1 MTSKNERLQ
10 KIARDLL
17 EKYVDAQ
24 ETVIC
29 EFSHDIE
36 GDNERLQQYKQEML
50 VKIVQAAR
58 PGPNYGSKRGKS
70 IDKAKLKA
78 LMREKKLRWADI
90 APQIGY
96 STDYCV
102 NRTHVGYMSPEMIRS
117 VAEILGVDPEE
128 LEAKE

>member
-1 MTSKNERLQ
+1 MSSKNERLQ
-10 KIARDLL
+10 KIARELLDKYVEAQHTVISEFSFGTERDHELL
-17 EKYVDAQ
+17 EEY
-24 ETVIC
+24 
-29 EFSHDIE
+29 
-36 GDNERLQQYKQEML
+36 RQEML

-117 VAEILGVDPEE
+117 VAEILGVYPEE
-128 LEAKE
+128 LEAKA